1 MGKDKVL
8 YLGIL
13 LTDLCLLV
21 ASATIF
27 YYVCQYVNPEVVAGM
42 ALKSTLTILVFSFLV
57 IFSIYPPVAQE
68 RFIKTEDIVKRVLFT
83 SILFLL
89 VTSLGL
95 TFILPNTEYPRS
107 FLFSYIA
114 IFAVLLLIE
123 RLCVKNYFIS
133 LRSNNNNIKHIVLVG
148 NTASIHNLY
157 QLFRNPMFGYNIKGI
172 FFNENSTFEELNAN
186 KTGTIAELY
195 SWLRQ
200 HPETNEIYAFLPKNE
215 QDQINMLSKFC
226 DNNLI
231 RFYYVPAIDVFQRN
245 MTVRFI
251 NNTPVIARREE
262 PLTNP
267 YNKFMKRAFDF
278 IVSSLFLICIYPFI
292 FVFVAIMIKIK
303 SPGPI
308 YFKQK
313 RTGMDGKIFNCIKFR
328 SMKVNADSDKVQAT
342 KDDPRKYPFGN
353 FMRKTNIDELPQ
365 FINVWKGDMSLVG
378 PRPHMLKH
386 TEEYSRLI
394 NRFMVRHLA
403 KPGITG
409 LAQVSGFRGETKY
422 IDQMEGRVLKD
433 IEYIENWTFLLD
445 LKIMVKT
452 VTNMFEGE
460 KNAY

>member
-1 MGKDKVL
+1 MGKDKIL

-13 LTDLCLLV
+13 ITDLCLLV
-21 ASATIF
+21 ASATAS
-27 YYVCQYVNPEVVAGM
+27 YYICQYTSPDAVIGIMP
-42 ALKSTLTILVFSFLV
+42 KSMLTILIFSFLV

-68 RFIKTEDIVKRVLFT
+68 RFSKTEDIVKRVLFT

-89 VTSLGL
+89 VASLGF
-95 TFILPNTEYPRS
+95 TFIFPNIEYPRS
-107 FLFSYIA
+107 FLFTYIA
-114 IFAVLLLIE
+114 TFAILLLIE
-123 RLCVKNYFIS
+123 RLCIRNYLIS
-133 LRSNNNNIKHIVLVG
+133 LRSNNSNIKYIVLVG
-148 NTASIHNLY
+148 NTASIYNLY
-157 QLFRNPMFGYNIKGI
+157 KLFQNPILGYTVKGI
-172 FFNENSTFEELNAN
+172 FFNETSMYEELNDN
-186 KTGTIAELY
+186 RTGATTDLY
-195 SWLRQ
+195 SWLKK
-200 HPETNEIYAFLPKNE
+200 HPETNEIYAFMPKKE

-231 RFYYVPAIDVFQRN
+231 RFYYVPAIDIFQRN

-251 NNTPVIARREE
+251 NNIPVIARREE
-262 PLTNP
+262 PLSNP
-267 YNKFMKRAFDF
+267 YNKFAKRAFDI
-278 IVSSLFLICIYPFI
+278 IVSSLFLLLVYPFV

-313 RTGMDGKIFNCIKFR
+313 RTGLDGKIFNCIKFR
-328 SMKVNADSDKVQAT
+328 SMKVNDDSDKVQAT
-342 KDDPRKYPFGN
+342 KDDPRKYPFGD

-386 TEEYSRLI
+386 TAEYSRLI

-452 VTNMFEGE
+452 VTNMFAGE